1 LGQGY
6 TDMPM
11 GYEDMVAIGGNL
23 NTAIERV
30 LEQQLG
36 EINPQLVA
44 ALAQGILV
52 QLDQAGYK
60 IERK

>member
-1 LGQGY
+1 
-6 TDMPM
+6 MPM